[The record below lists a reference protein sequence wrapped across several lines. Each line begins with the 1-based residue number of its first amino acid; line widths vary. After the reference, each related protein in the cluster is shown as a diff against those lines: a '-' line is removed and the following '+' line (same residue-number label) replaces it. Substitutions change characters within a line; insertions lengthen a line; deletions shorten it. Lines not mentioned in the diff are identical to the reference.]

1 LNVRYVTTPDGEEMA
16 VLPRAQ
22 FEALTEAVD
31 HAKAVADYRAGR
43 VPGLTP
49 DEARQLVVAVS
60 PLSFWRKHRRF
71 TQAALAD
78 QASIAQNY
86 LSEIENGK
94 RAGPVELWLRL
105 SHILDVPVEALVDE
119 S

>member
-1 LNVRYVTTPDGEEMA
+1 MNVRYVTTPEGEEMA

-31 HAKAVADYRAGR
+31 HARAVAGYSAGR
-43 VPGLTP
+43 IPGLTP
-49 DEARQLVVAVS
+49 DEARQLIVAVS
-60 PLSFWRKHRRF
+60 PLSFWRKYRHL
-71 TQAALAD
+71 TQVALAD
-78 QASIAQNY
+78 RASIAQNY

-105 SHILDVPVEALVDE
+105 SRILDVPVDALVDDD
-119 S
+119 